1 MFGDREIHRKLS
13 GAGGYAAERL
23 AEISDSLGQL
33 AKIMKN
39 SGEDP
44 GLSREDGIAAL
55 ESAASMVCGSCDRCG
70 MKQECLDEQDGEH
83 YFLYYLLRAFEKK
96 GALEYPDMPRE
107 FLDRCR
113 KKTDYLRELN
123 RSLGRSTMNL
133 VWKNRFLESRD
144 AVMLQFEEMAGILG
158 EFSGQMEQAADVTET
173 LIPAVRSAFRKRRIA
188 LEDMLVLKYGDGRR
202 EAFLTVRTANGRCV
216 TVKDMAA
223 LFGQAA
229 GAEFVPSRNG
239 KTLVT
244 RKTSTVR
251 LIEKGNYRLL
261 FGAARTPKE
270 GEEVSGDNYM
280 FRNTLPGQVALS
292 LSDGMGSGPAA
303 GADSGRVMELAEQ
316 LLDTGFS
323 ARSTLKL
330 INTVLLLSGMGDR
343 PATLDLGLVNLYTG
357 VLEMMKLGAASFLLP
372 DRRSGGAA
380 EILESETVP
389 AGVLNPVEPVMI
401 SRKLWDGD
409 KIILVSDGVL
419 DAMPGAEKE
428 QTFRD
433 FLDGLPDAG
442 VQETAE
448 MILTFALSF
457 EGEPRD
463 DMTVLVG
470 GIYG

>member
-133 VWKNRFLESRD
+133 AWKNRFLESRD

-292 LSDGMGSGPAA
+292 LSDGMGLS
-303 GADSGRVMELAEQ
+303 
-316 LLDTGFS
+316 
-323 ARSTLKL
+323 L
-330 INTVLLLSGMGDR
+330 IH
-343 PATLDLGLVNLYTG
+343 
-357 VLEMMKLGAASFLLP
+357 
-372 DRRSGGAA
+372 
-380 EILESETVP
+380 I
-389 AGVLNPVEPVMI
+389 
-401 SRKLWDGD
+401 
-409 KIILVSDGVL
+409 
-419 DAMPGAEKE
+419 
-428 QTFRD
+428 
-433 FLDGLPDAG
+433 
-442 VQETAE
+442 
-448 MILTFALSF
+448 
-457 EGEPRD
+457 
-463 DMTVLVG
+463 
-470 GIYG
+470 